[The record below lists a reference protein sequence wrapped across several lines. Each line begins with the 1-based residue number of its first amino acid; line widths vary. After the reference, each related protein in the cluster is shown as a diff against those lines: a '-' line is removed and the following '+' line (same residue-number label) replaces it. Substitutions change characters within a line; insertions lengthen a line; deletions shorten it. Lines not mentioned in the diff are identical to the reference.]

1 MIDLTRVSSSTSVSE
16 KADAGQSRGAGETSL
31 SRASTTAGARFQTA
45 TSERGSAIIEF
56 GIVLLPLLGFLFLT
70 LDVAWGIFAKATL
83 QEAAREGVRF
93 AVTCGST
100 TGLDAATRQVVQKY
114 SFGFI
119 TSANKNSDISIQYYS
134 PSNLSSPVTGQLNA
148 TAGGN
153 IVQVSISGISV
164 KSFGSIFRS
173 KTPLSPTAIATDVME
188 SSPGGIA
195 CLE

>member
-1 MIDLTRVSSSTSVSE
+1 MISSNGLPPVLRS
-16 KADAGQSRGAGETSL
+16 KARAPHARSL
-31 SRASTTAGARFQTA
+31 SRA
-45 TSERGSAIIEF
+45 ERGSAMIEF
-56 GIVLLPLLGFLFLT
+56 TLAFLPLMGFLFLT

-93 AVTCGST
+93 GVTCGSS
-100 TGLDAATRQVVQKY
+100 TGLDNNIRQVVQQY

-119 TSANKNSDISIQYYS
+119 TSANNSSTVSIQYYS
-134 PSNLSSPVTGQLNA
+134 PTNLSSPVTGQLNA

-153 IVQVSISGISV
+153 ILQVSIRGISV
-164 KSFGSIFRS
+164 RSFGSIFRS
-173 KTPLSPTAIATDVME
+173 GTPLNPSAIATDVME